1 MENHA
6 LEIIDM
12 LYTMIAE
19 AWGVPLGND
28 KCIVERDKALGLLD
42 DLKVVLPLELT
53 EARRL
58 VNAREEFVGSAK
70 QEADSI
76 RRSAEE
82 EASRLL
88 EGQSVYIA
96 AQKKAEKSARSYWN
110 GRLYEKRRGRP
121 GILRAC
127 AVLLCGFAAL
137 SAADRVIPSM
147 TLRPLLLAAAALAGV
162 IWGAAM
168 QYALR
173 GVLMRSRRRSASLRG
188 VRR

>member
-58 VNAREEFVGSAK
+58 VNARDEFVGSAK

-76 RRSAEE
+76 RRSAED
-82 EASRLL
+82 AARTMVDQ
-88 EGQSVYIA
+88 QSVYTA
-96 AQKKAEKSARSYWN
+96 ARQKAEDMVQDAEKKSRELRRVAGNYLDEALRTTEEAIASALEEVRTARSQF
-110 GRLYEKRRGRP
+110 
-121 GILRAC
+121 RAVT
-127 AVLLCGFAAL
+127 AVEPSGKSDVTLEDVENIDLLG
-137 SAADRVIPSM
+137 
-147 TLRPLLLAAAALAGV
+147 
-162 IWGAAM
+162 
-168 QYALR
+168 Q
-173 GVLMRSRRRSASLRG
+173 
-188 VRR
+188 

>member
-1 MENHA
+1 MENQA

-42 DLKVVLPLELT
+42 DLKAVLPLELS

-58 VNAREEFVGSAK
+58 VNARDEFVGSAK

-82 EASRLL
+82 EAQQLL
-88 EGQSVYIA
+88 EKQNVYLA
-96 AQKKAEKSARSYWN
+96 AQKRAEETVRTAEEKSRELRRVAGNYLDDALRST
-110 GRLYEKRRGRP
+110 EEA
-121 GILRAC
+121 I
-127 AVLLCGFAAL
+127 
-137 SAADRVIPSM
+137 
-147 TLRPLLLAAAALAGV
+147 AAALEDVRTARSQFKAV
-162 IWGAAM
+162 TAAEPV
-168 QYALR
+168 
-173 GVLMRSRRRSASLRG
+173 GRSDVTLEDVEDIDLLG
-188 VRR
+188 Q

>member
-1 MENHA
+1 MENQA

-42 DLKVVLPLELT
+42 DLKAVLPLELS

-58 VNAREEFVGSAK
+58 VNARVEFVGSAK

-82 EASRLL
+82 EAQQMLDK
-88 EGQSVYIA
+88 QAVYQA
-96 AQKKAEKSARSYWN
+96 AQRKAEEVVQTAEQKSR
-110 GRLYEKRRGRP
+110 EVRRAASAYLDES
-121 GILRAC
+121 LRKTEDA
-127 AVLLCGFAAL
+127 
-137 SAADRVIPSM
+137 I
-147 TLRPLLLAAAALAGV
+147 AAALEDVRNARSQFKAVTAVDPSGV
-162 IWGAAM
+162 SDVTLEDVEDIDLLG
-168 QYALR
+168 Q
-173 GVLMRSRRRSASLRG
+173 
-188 VRR
+188 